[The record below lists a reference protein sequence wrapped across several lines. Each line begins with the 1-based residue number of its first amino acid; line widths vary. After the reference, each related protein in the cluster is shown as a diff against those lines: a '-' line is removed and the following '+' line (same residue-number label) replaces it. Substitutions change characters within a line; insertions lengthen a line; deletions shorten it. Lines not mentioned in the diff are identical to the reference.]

1 MITAFGAQGF
11 KSLANFTLDD
21 LGRFTCLVGLNGAGK
36 STILQLLDFCSH
48 IMRGDVEQW
57 LQKRGWSAT
66 DLGSKFTHSSN
77 IALGLDVVISSG
89 EKYRWV
95 GAYNRFSHS
104 CTSER
109 VERDSDDS
117 VLFRVHRGR
126 YYIGD
131 SAPERIDFIYNGSIL
146 TGLKES
152 LLPPE
157 VLEVKQAMLRI
168 KSLELLSPH
177 LMRSSLRDTADDV
190 GPGGEKLASFLYS
203 LKGEKREKLLELLK
217 GFYPAVVDFK
227 VKQER
232 AGWKKLQVI
241 ESYGDILVE
250 TEAKHI
256 NDGLLRILAIIAQ
269 SATEPSLLIF
279 DEVENGVN
287 PEIVERL
294 VELLQNSPHQVIVT
308 THSPMILNYLDDDV
322 AAESVRFVYRSTGGS
337 TCSRPLFALP
347 RMRAKLGVMGPGE
360 AFVDTSLSAL
370 IAECHRL
377 DAEESG
383 LEAGQ

>member
-11 KSLANFTLDD
+11 KSLEKFALDD

-48 IMRGDVEQW
+48 IMRGDVETW
-57 LQKRGWSAT
+57 LQKRAWSAA
-66 DLGSKFTHSSN
+66 DLGSKFTHSLN
-77 IALGLDVVISSG
+77 IVLGVEVVISSG
-89 EKYRWV
+89 EKYRWLA
-95 GAYNRFSHS
+95 AYNRFANS

-109 VERDSDDS
+109 VVRDGDDE
-117 VLFRVHRGR
+117 VLLRVHRGK
-126 YYIGD
+126 YYMGD
-131 SAPERIDFIYNGSIL
+131 SASERIDFVYNGSIL
-146 TGLKES
+146 SGLKEN

-157 VLEVKQAMLRI
+157 VLEVKQAILRI

-203 LKGEKREKLLELLK
+203 LKGEKRESLLGLLK

-232 AGWKKLQVI
+232 AGWKKLYVI
-241 ESYGDILVE
+241 EAYGDILVE

-294 VELLQNSPHQVIVT
+294 VELLQNSPHQIIVT
-308 THSPMILNYLDDDV
+308 THSPMILNYLDDAV
-322 AAESVRFVYRSTGGS
+322 ATESVRFVYRSVKGS

-347 RMRAKLGVMGPGE
+347 RMKSKLAVMGPGE
-360 AFVDTSLSAL
+360 AFVDTSLSGL
-370 IAECHRL
+370 IAECQRL

-383 LEAGQ
+383 PEAGQ